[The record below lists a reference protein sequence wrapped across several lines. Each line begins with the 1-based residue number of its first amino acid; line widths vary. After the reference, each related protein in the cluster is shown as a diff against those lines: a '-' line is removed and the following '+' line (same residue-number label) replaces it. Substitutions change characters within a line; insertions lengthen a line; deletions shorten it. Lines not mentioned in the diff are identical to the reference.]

1 MMEVDVLIV
10 TGRALRKHRMYD
22 QKRGPALGQ
31 IAART
36 PPRLVSMHVVAN
48 GKSKTLP
55 NGPDLQATDA
65 IKRLSVREAIRRL
78 SACPHGN
85 AVLTGDFSQSGV
97 RPWRFRH

>member
-1 MMEVDVLIV
+1 MLIV

-55 NGPDLQATDA
+55 NGQNLQAIDA
-65 IKRLSVREAIRRL
+65 IKRLSVNGAVRRL
-78 SACPHGN
+78 PACLHGST
-85 AVLTGDFSQSGV
+85 VLTGDFSQSGV